1 MIKFKIRIQSNVNN
15 HEQSLLNNGK
25 LTFKRTENHKLQ
37 AKNVA
42 TVMQIKGFKTMA

>member
-15 HEQSLLNNGK
+15 HEQSHLNNGK
-25 LTFKRTENHKLQ
+25 LTFKRTENHKLL